1 MEEKNA
7 IDKRMTLFALTW
19 PILIESFLRI
29 LFVNVDTF
37 MLSQYSDKAAASV
50 GAAGQYVSIT
60 VLLYQV
66 IASGTSIVISQNLGA
81 KNNRKAVDVALVS
94 LVVNLLMGVLV
105 SVALVSFSGKIL
117 GIMNFESEVYNYA
130 SDYLLIMGMFS
141 FVTAMNAT
149 TTAILRSYGFV
160 KVSVFVNIGANLVN
174 VVGNMIAIKGFMGI
188 PVLGVKGVAAST
200 VISQC
205 VSLVCLFAAM
215 LRNIG
220 QDMKLKRIF
229 SFPRTLFKEV
239 LRDVFKIGGPSA
251 GENLSYNISQIVI
264 TAIINLMGTYALTAR
279 FYVFSI
285 MFFMMMCALSIGQAT
300 QIMVGYLIGAGK
312 MDDAYKTCL
321 RSLRISVFISFVTA
335 IVFASFGK
343 ILVGLFTDNEQI
355 LSMGSIMLAI
365 AIIIEPGRAF
375 NIVLGGSLKGAGDAR
390 FILFLGIGSMW
401 GIAVLMS
408 YVLGIHF
415 GLGLIGVW
423 IAFASDEWFRGIMML
438 LRWRSRVWESKSVVS
453 LKPAINPKEECLINS

>member
-1 MEEKNA
+1 MDENNA

-37 MLSQYSDKAAASV
+37 MLSKYSDTAAASV

-60 VLLYQV
+60 ILFFQV

-81 KNNRKAVDVALVS
+81 KNNRKAVDIALVS
-94 LVVNLLMGVLV
+94 LVVNLLLGILM
-105 SVALVSFSGKIL
+105 SVFLLSFSGKLL
-117 GIMNFESEVYNYA
+117 GIMNFENEVYKYA
-130 SDYLLIMGMFS
+130 SDYLFIVGMFS
-141 FVTAMNAT
+141 FVTAMNCT

-160 KVSVFVNIGANLVN
+160 KVSVFVNIGANLIN
-174 VVGNMIAIKGFMGI
+174 VVGNLIAINGFMGI

-205 VSLVCLFAAM
+205 VALVLIFSAL
-215 LRNIG
+215 LRSIG
-220 QDMKLKRIF
+220 PDMKLKRIF
-229 SFPRTLFKEV
+229 SFPRKIFVEV
-239 LRDVFKIGGPSA
+239 LGDIIKIGGPST

-285 MFFMMMCALSIGQAT
+285 MFFIMLSAVSIGQAT

-312 MDDAYKTCL
+312 VDDAYKACL
-321 RSLRISVFISFVTA
+321 RSLRISVIISFITA
-335 IVFASFGK
+335 IVFALLGRK
-343 ILVGLFTDNEQI
+343 LIGLFTDNEQI
-355 LSMGSIMLAI
+355 LSMGSVMLAI
-365 AIIIEPGRAF
+365 AIVLEPGRAF
-375 NIVLGGSLKGAGDAR
+375 NIILGGSLKGAGDAR

-401 GIAVLMS
+401 GVAVLMS
-408 YVLGIHF
+408 YILGIYF

-423 IAFASDEWFRGIMML
+423 IAFASDEWVRGILML
-438 LRWRSRVWESKSVVS
+438 LRWRSRVWESKSIVS
-453 LKPAINPKEECLINS
+453 VKPNLSAKEECVINS